1 MTVMKRRSFPRA
13 FKRDAVERVI
23 SSGLPMGTIAV
34 ELGVHETVLRR
45 WVALYSGS
53 PAPGAEPLVP
63 GNLAELMTEN
73 TRLRGENE
81 QVLAENERLR
91 AEKET
96 LKRALAII
104 FAELN

>member
-1 MTVMKRRSFPRA
+1 MKRRSFPRA
-13 FKRDAVERVI
+13 FKRDAVERVV

-34 ELGVHETVLRR
+34 ELGIHETVLRR
-45 WVALYSGS
+45 WVARYSGS
-53 PAPGAEPLVP
+53 PAPGVEPLVP

-73 TRLRGENE
+73 ARLREQNE
-81 QVLAENERLR
+81 QVLADNERLR
-91 AEKET
+91 AEKDT